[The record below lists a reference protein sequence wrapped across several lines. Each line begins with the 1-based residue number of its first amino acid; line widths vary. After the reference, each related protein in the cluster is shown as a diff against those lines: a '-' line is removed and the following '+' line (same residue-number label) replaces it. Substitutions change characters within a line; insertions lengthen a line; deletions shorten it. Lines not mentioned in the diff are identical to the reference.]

1 MRNEQSQFTFS
12 SETQKAVTNSAAEMT
27 FPEACVHYNLTE
39 EKGAF
44 EQLQKF
50 EKLGWL
56 KIELVKH
63 RAYHQLKNVVNLVLA
78 KPPSWGFASVG

>member
-12 SETQKAVTNSAAEMT
+12 SETQKDVTNSAAEMT

-39 EKGAF
+39 EKWAA
-44 EQLQKF
+44 EQLQKY

-56 KIELVKH
+56 KIDLGKH
-63 RAYHQLKNVVNLVLA
+63 GACHQLT
-78 KPPSWGFASVG
+78 